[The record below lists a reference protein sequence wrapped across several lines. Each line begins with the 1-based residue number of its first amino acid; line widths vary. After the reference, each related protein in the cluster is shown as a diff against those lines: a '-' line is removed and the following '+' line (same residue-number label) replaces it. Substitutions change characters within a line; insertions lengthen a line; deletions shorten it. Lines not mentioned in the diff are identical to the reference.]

1 MKIINILS
9 LSAFTL
15 LGALSCCNTTAS
27 STKEVKD
34 PLSQQ
39 LNFIVDEYFEN
50 YLKLN
55 PLFATAIGDHRF
67 DDQMTISIS
76 QEIRAKQIALVQDS
90 LAKVKKIPCDKLQ
103 IQDRLTCEM
112 FIRDLKCDEDLLK
125 ADLDYLMPFN
135 QFNSFFSDFAELAS
149 GSSFITFNAVLDYE
163 NFLKRAQVVPA
174 YIDTM
179 IANMEEGMQ
188 RKITTPKILVEK
200 ALKQLKALLVS
211 NYQESVFYQPLLT
224 IQDKL
229 SFDDASRIK
238 ALWEKMVK
246 DEVYPSYQKLE
257 RFVQNEYL
265 PNARTTDGLE
275 AIPGGKEFYRALIK
289 GYTTTDLT
297 PDEVKEMGFSEV
309 KRIRAEF
316 EVIKDK
322 MGFKGDLKAFF
333 ASLKEKTPELY
344 PFHTAQEVMDR
355 YWAIYKKVMKAVP
368 EHFHLMPKAKFEIR
382 EVEKFRAENASEAYM
397 PPNESGSRPG
407 IFWVP
412 IPNPSSYPVKDMECL
427 FLHEAIPGHHFQISI
442 QQELSDLCRYR
453 KFMGN
458 TSYIEGWALYS
469 ESLGKDL
476 GMYADSY
483 QWVGRLTLEMHRAIR
498 LVVDTGIH
506 WYGWSRQKAI
516 DYSLENEPED
526 LASIESEIDRYM
538 AIPGQAVSYKVGEL
552 SIQNLKERSKKLLGS
567 LYQDAE
573 FHDQILQNGSLPLS
587 VLDAQVDRW
596 IRGKLAQK

>member
-257 RFVQNEYL
+257 
-265 PNARTTDGLE
+265 
-275 AIPGGKEFYRALIK
+275 
-289 GYTTTDLT
+289 
-297 PDEVKEMGFSEV
+297 
-309 KRIRAEF
+309 
-316 EVIKDK
+316 
-322 MGFKGDLKAFF
+322 
-333 ASLKEKTPELY
+333 
-344 PFHTAQEVMDR
+344 
-355 YWAIYKKVMKAVP
+355 
-368 EHFHLMPKAKFEIR
+368 
-382 EVEKFRAENASEAYM
+382 
-397 PPNESGSRPG
+397 
-407 IFWVP
+407 
-412 IPNPSSYPVKDMECL
+412 
-427 FLHEAIPGHHFQISI
+427 
-442 QQELSDLCRYR
+442 
-453 KFMGN
+453 
-458 TSYIEGWALYS
+458 
-469 ESLGKDL
+469 
-476 GMYADSY
+476 
-483 QWVGRLTLEMHRAIR
+483 
-498 LVVDTGIH
+498 
-506 WYGWSRQKAI
+506 
-516 DYSLENEPED
+516 
-526 LASIESEIDRYM
+526 
-538 AIPGQAVSYKVGEL
+538 
-552 SIQNLKERSKKLLGS
+552 
-567 LYQDAE
+567 
-573 FHDQILQNGSLPLS
+573 
-587 VLDAQVDRW
+587 
-596 IRGKLAQK
+596 